1 MWKKQNFYFEQPDVQ
16 FKNEIVLE
24 VLDIQGNSRTFSTV
38 QAINSLTLNEL
49 GVPLIKLN
57 KFDNNA
63 DGKIDNFNLHL
74 EFRSQPSDIR
84 NIKLIGTFDYS
95 LKDLLQIEMV
105 GLMVIDI
112 DTPNGAS
119 QVITTGELQ
128 LKENAPVLVDS
139 VKRTIYNT
147 NPLDEYKSFSLFD
160 ILQFYNARNGKFN
173 LF

>member
-1 MWKKQNFYFEQPDVQ
+1 
-16 FKNEIVLE
+16 
-24 VLDIQGNSRTFSTV
+24 
-38 QAINSLTLNEL
+38 
-49 GVPLIKLN
+49 
-57 KFDNNA
+57 
-63 DGKIDNFNLHL
+63 
-74 EFRSQPSDIR
+74 
-84 NIKLIGTFDYS
+84 
-95 LKDLLQIEMV
+95 MV

-173 LF
+173 LFWLAYFAC